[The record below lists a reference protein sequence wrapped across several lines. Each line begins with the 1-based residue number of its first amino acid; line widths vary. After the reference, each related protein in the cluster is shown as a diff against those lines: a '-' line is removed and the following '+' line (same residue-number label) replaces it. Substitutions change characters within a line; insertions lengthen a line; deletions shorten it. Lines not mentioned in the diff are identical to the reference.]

1 MSVFNELL
9 FWYSRFIRG
18 ALEFD
23 VDCLAFRDD
32 GQLQVVERVCMWS
45 SLMLHLYAIITRCTK
60 FIFVIRQSKDSIV
73 CSSKICQLRVPL
85 LFFFFDPQ
93 VGKFSQMKSTCWFE
107 KRRSGKQKFIVLQQ
121 MCQKKSFS
129 KFRLCLRQ
137 FSWCDVLKS
146 SVKKVI

>member
-1 MSVFNELL
+1 MTAMSVFNELL

-23 VDCLAFRDD
+23 VDGLAFRDD

-73 CSSKICQLRVPL
+73 CSSKICQLRGPL
-85 LFFFFDPQ
+85 LFFIFDPQ
-93 VGKFSQMKSTCWFE
+93 VGKVSQMKNTCWFE
-107 KRRSGKQKFIVLQQ
+107 KRRSGKQKFIVLQW

-129 KFRLCLRQ
+129 KFRLCLV
-137 FSWCDVLKS
+137 FLV
-146 SVKKVI
+146 